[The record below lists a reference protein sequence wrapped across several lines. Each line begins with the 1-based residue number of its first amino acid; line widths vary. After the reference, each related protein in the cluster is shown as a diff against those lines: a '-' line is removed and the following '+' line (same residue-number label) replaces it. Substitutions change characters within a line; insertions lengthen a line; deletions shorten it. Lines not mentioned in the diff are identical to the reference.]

1 MDRSCAE
8 RAQIK
13 DRSWFI
19 CVWARIHLEIREFYG
34 CWRAYHWARN
44 REYVLR
50 QAEKR
55 KDGLLRSNC
64 PIIYI
69 LYSKQGSFFL
79 LIFIHC
85 AQICEKLEDGLWT
98 AGRDEEG
105 PYIKRGDQ
113 WVGYEDPLTVKIK
126 VAYVRSV
133 KLGGVSLWS
142 LDLDDFQVNNN
153 KLVFSSLIFL
163 ALTLNIK
170 L

>member
-1 MDRSCAE
+1 M
-8 RAQIK
+8 
-13 DRSWFI
+13 
-19 CVWARIHLEIREFYG
+19 
-34 CWRAYHWARN
+34 
-44 REYVLR
+44 
-50 QAEKR
+50 
-55 KDGLLRSNC
+55 
-64 PIIYI
+64 
-69 LYSKQGSFFL
+69 
-79 LIFIHC
+79 
-85 AQICEKLEDGLWT
+85 EDGLWT